1 MGCECKEKYQM
12 NNPKLEMYCERMQ
25 EIARRLDVVNAFLRG
40 NKDAL
45 YLLPTVEC
53 IYLQFRYILELIATA
68 SLTVNEGAKD
78 VLNEEGQRK
87 WHAGDILAA
96 VEEVNPHFYYP
107 QPVRPKNYHHPGIK
121 HDLKEYKGDYLTKEK
136 FITLYDVCGKVLH
149 TPNPFDRK
157 AYMKNSKKLLKDA
170 EKWVN
175 RITPLLYHHTFRL
188 AGDDDRLYVG
198 HMVKDKFRVATFQ
211 KMKNLNKNSTPKEI
225 EKARAMYLNTRNS
238 SQDDN

>member
-1 MGCECKEKYQM
+1 M
-12 NNPKLEMYCERMQ
+12 NNPRLEMYCERMQ

-40 NKDAL
+40 NRDAL

-68 SLTVNEGAKD
+68 SLTVNEDAKD

-96 VEEVNPHFYYP
+96 VEEVNPCFYYP
-107 QPVRPKNYHHPGIK
+107 QPVLPKKHYHPGIK
-121 HDLKEYKGDYLTKEK
+121 RNLKAYKGDYLTKEK

-157 AYMKNSKKLLKDA
+157 AYPKDGKKLLKDA

-175 RITPLLYHHTFRL
+175 RIIPLLYHHTFRL
-188 AGDDDRLYVG
+188 AGDEGFLYIG
-198 HMVKDKFRVATFQ
+198 YMVDDKFHVDTFQ
-211 KMKNLNKNSTPKEI
+211 KMENINEDSSPEEMET
-225 EKARAMYLNTRNS
+225 ARSMYLNSDNPSNS
-238 SQDDN
+238 GVN